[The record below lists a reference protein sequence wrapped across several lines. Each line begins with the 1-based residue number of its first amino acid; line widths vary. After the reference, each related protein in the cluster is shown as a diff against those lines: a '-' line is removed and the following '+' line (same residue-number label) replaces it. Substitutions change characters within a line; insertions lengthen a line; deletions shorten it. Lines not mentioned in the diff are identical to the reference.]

1 MSAESQL
8 EERMRR
14 WVTARGGLYLK
25 WVSPGNDGV
34 PDRIIILN
42 GHVVFHELK
51 TDTGELEVSQER
63 MIPRIEAALA
73 AGPPGVRTPQVRV
86 TYGAEGL
93 EELMT
98 ELIALGVA

>member
-1 MSAESQL
+1 EKQL
-8 EERMRR
+8 QERVRR
-14 WVTARGGLYLK
+14 WVTGRGCHYLK
-25 WVSPGNDGV
+25 WVIPGNDGV
-34 PDRIIILN
+34 PDRIIILS
-42 GHVVFHELK
+42 GHVVFHELN
-51 TDTGELEVSQER
+51 TDTGELEVAQER
-63 MIPRIEAALA
+63 MIPRIEPALA